1 MSAKPWCELIKD
13 AEKAFASWHERC
25 ERAKENYASLKKLAN
40 ANGSREMQLLYANLE
55 VIKPTIY
62 ARKPIPVCKPRFSD
76 RRPVPRAASELIE
89 RALIA
94 SFDTERIHD
103 TLIGVRDD
111 LALYGR
117 GVIWPRYK
125 TEGQVAEPD
134 PNTKPTEGEEYVE
147 GFGEYVCYDHVNRKD
162 FLHEP
167 VRAWN
172 EVGWVARKSWL
183 TAKQGQK
190 RFKGKWK
197 GLHYTETE
205 NDTAEEYKVEKKAEV
220 WEIWHK
226 GRNVVVWI
234 HPKADEVLDMQEPWL
249 DLEGFF
255 PCPKPAYGVT
265 EPESLIPVPDYLFYK
280 DQLEEVNAL
289 TARIAS
295 LSEALRLKGFY
306 SAGAENVGSAVEKA
320 FQSTDDNAVMIPVP
334 TVAALGQGMK
344 DAIVWM
350 PLVDIANTITALV
363 NLRKQLIEDIFQIS
377 GISDIMRGETKAT
390 ETATAQNIKAQFG
403 SVRVRTKQEEMIRV
417 ADDTMLIAGEIMA
430 ENFQPETLMKMS
442 SVERIVPG
450 QLIQQHE
457 ALKKQQAMMAQQA
470 QAAQQA
476 GQPPQPMPPLPQL
489 PPLPKEAVAAEE
501 VFGLLRDQRMRP
513 FVLQTASDSTIQP
526 NEDAEKQR
534 RNEFATS
541 VSGLLTAAGPIVQA
555 APEAA
560 TLVGEMLRFVTG
572 AYRAG
577 RDMEQTI
584 DDFIAKLAEKA
595 SQPPPPPPPDPKIE
609 LAKMD
614 MEDKKAEREAKMMER
629 QQAQQAKQQD
639 DAVKRQAMMED
650 RAMKQEDARLKAAEA
665 MQKAQTDAMMK
676 TLDLKLKEIDLA
688 VRQLEIVATAE
699 QAEQARRAESE
710 KAEQDEYREMERGM
724 KDEAKERQTAEQSA
738 KRDQA
743 QDVALSKVAEGLAA
757 IAEAQRTLS
766 ESLTR
771 PKTIKFNEQGR
782 PVGIQ

>member
-1 MSAKPWCELIKD
+1 MPEPVNDTMPQDKDAPDTSAKPWCDLIKD

-62 ARKPIPVCKPRFSD
+62 ARKPVPVCKPRFSD

-89 RALIA
+89 RVLIA

-103 TLIGVRDD
+103 TLVGVRDD

-167 VRAWN
+167 ARSWS
-172 EVGWVARKSWL
+172 EVGWVARRSWL
-183 TAKQGQK
+183 TAKQGKQ
-190 RFKGKWK
+190 RFGDQWK
-197 GLHYTETE
+197 GLHYTETQ

-226 GRNVVVWI
+226 GKNVVVWI

-249 DLEGFF
+249 ELEGFF

-289 TARIAS
+289 TGRIAS

-344 DAIVWM
+344 DAIIWM
-350 PLVDIANTITALV
+350 PLAEIAATIASLV
-363 NLRKQLIEDIFQIS
+363 ELRKQLIEDIYQIS

-403 SVRVRTKQEEMIRV
+403 SVRVRSKQEEMIRV

-430 ENFQPETLMKMS
+430 ENFQPQTMMAMGQL
-442 SVERIVPG
+442 ERIVPMA
-450 QLIQQHE
+450 LIQQHE
-457 ALKKQQAMMAQQA
+457 AMKRQMAAMQAQQ
-470 QAAQQA
+470 QP
-476 GQPPQPMPPLPQL
+476 GQPPMPAPQMPQL
-489 PPLPKEAVAAEE
+489 PPLPKDAVAAEE

-526 NEDAEKQR
+526 NEDMEKQR
-534 RNEFATS
+534 RNEFAQAVGNLM
-541 VSGLLTAAGPIVQA
+541 VSAGPIVQA

-560 TLVGEMLRFVTG
+560 VLVGEMLRFVAG

-577 RDMEQTI
+577 RELEQTI
-584 DDFIAKLAEKA
+584 DDFVMQISEKA

-609 LAKMD
+609 
-614 MEDKKAEREAKMMER
+614 
-629 QQAQQAKQQD
+629 
-639 DAVKRQAMMED
+639 
-650 RAMKQEDARLKAAEA
+650 AMKLDAQNKGQEHQFRMTEMQMQQQHDQRMAA
-665 MQKAQTDAMMK
+665 MD
-676 TLDLKLKEIDLA
+676 
-688 VRQLEIVATAE
+688 
-699 QAEQARRAESE
+699 
-710 KAEQDEYREMERGM
+710 
-724 KDEAKERQTAEQSA
+724 
-738 KRDQA
+738 
-743 QDVALSKVAEGLAA
+743 
-757 IAEAQRTLS
+757 
-766 ESLTR
+766 ESLKRLDIVLKQFSAQERMNR
-771 PKTIKFNEQGR
+771 PQPAGAN
-782 PVGIQ
+782 